1 MNVFV
6 NLHIQKKILLHKRV
20 RKWREKMDKKTTGI
34 VAYLSW
40 IGLLIAFLA
49 GDKKGAKFH
58 LNQSL
63 VLVIVSV
70 AGSVLSVILTFIIP
84 LLGSLVSTVVGVFVF
99 VCMILG
105 IISAVKEEEKELPL
119 IGQIKILK

>member
-1 MNVFV
+1 
-6 NLHIQKKILLHKRV
+6 
-20 RKWREKMDKKTTGI
+20 MDKKTTGI

-49 GDKKGAKFH
+49 GDKEGAKFH